1 MEMEKN
7 RGKCLVI
14 ETTYEEEEEEDA
26 FTRARLESLRLD
38 ARRELNER
46 QLDEFRSK
54 LAERIRARKIVEMS
68 RETSKS
74 RVSATRK
81 AYSALERE
89 SLRQNPILDGP
100 KLDHDRNQVEVKV
113 DPKSYDLT
121 PSINIQSK
129 CCVNIPS
136 SQKSSNVKPV
146 KPKLP
151 AKKKS
156 SKISPEMKTLR
167 ELIKQNQNR
176 LEEIPPICQ
185 CRQNWKIEG
194 KMEKCANNCGFYNN
208 QKGSFTGTKYI
219 KIYDYKLLSYFNSF
233 KITST
238 F

>member
-14 ETTYEEEEEEDA
+14 ETPYEEEEDA
-26 FTRARLESLRLD
+26 FTRAQLESLRLD
-38 ARRELNER
+38 AKRELNER
-46 QLDEFRSK
+46 QLNEFRSK

-100 KLDHDRNQVEVKV
+100 KLDYDRNQVEVKV
-113 DPKSYDLT
+113 DRKYYDLT

-136 SQKSSNVKPV
+136 SQKSSNVKP
-146 KPKLP
+146 KFP

-156 SKISPEMKTLR
+156 CKISPEMKTLK

-185 CRQNWKIEG
+185 CRQNWKVEG
-194 KMEKCANNCGFYNN
+194 KMEKCANNCGFYKN
-208 QKGSFTGTKYI
+208 QKGSFTKYI
-219 KIYDYKLLSYFNSF
+219 KI
-233 KITST
+233 
-238 F
+238 